1 MERLDKK
8 EMQSDKLMHVGEI
21 FQIFRTF
28 VDNLNIVHWLF
39 LFKQL
44 PVLWLGTLILNI
56 NRSILCRFSC
66 LTLSDLQ
73 VFFYMGHYSSM
84 PEEKFSLH
92 PDQMWK
98 QGFSSPCA
106 TVDTKF
112 GKKKISGEK
121 RSVIC
126 LWPKHSFN
134 EVVQMS

>member
-1 MERLDKK
+1 MERLDEK

-28 VDNLNIVHWLF
+28 VDNLNIVHWFF

-44 PVLWLGTLILNI
+44 PVLWLGMLILNI

-73 VFFYMGHYSSM
+73 VFFLHGTLFFNARRKIFSQSWSDVKTRLFLSM
-84 PEEKFSLH
+84 CHSRYKV
-92 PDQMWK
+92 W
-98 QGFSSPCA
+98 
-106 TVDTKF
+106 
-112 GKKKISGEK
+112 KKKISGEK
-121 RSVIC
+121 RSAIC

-134 EVVQMS
+134 EVV

>member
-8 EMQSDKLMHVGEI
+8 EMQSDKLMHLGEI

-73 VFFYMGHYSSM
+73 VFFFLHGTLFFNARRKIFSPSWSDVKTRLFLSM
-84 PEEKFSLH
+84 CHSRYKV
-92 PDQMWK
+92 W
-98 QGFSSPCA
+98 
-106 TVDTKF
+106 
-112 GKKKISGEK
+112 KKKNIWGKEK
-121 RSVIC
+121 CYLLVAQTQ
-126 LWPKHSFN
+126 F
-134 EVVQMS
+134 